1 MSHDLLL
8 QMAYWRSLASWQLS
22 YALAFFARVCITALG
37 LSRAISSAPLGQQ
50 FTVAIYAC
58 VFTCACSFTVCSVQ
72 GLPSV
77 LISFSVFS
85 TLPSHPLLLL
95 AVVLLSLFLH

>member
-37 LSRAISSAPLGQQ
+37 LSQAISSAPW
-50 FTVAIYAC
+50 V
-58 VFTCACSFTVCSVQ
+58 SS
-72 GLPSV
+72 
-77 LISFSVFS
+77 
-85 TLPSHPLLLL
+85 LLLQFMHACL
-95 AVVLLSLFLH
+95 HVLVVLQCVVVRDYHQC